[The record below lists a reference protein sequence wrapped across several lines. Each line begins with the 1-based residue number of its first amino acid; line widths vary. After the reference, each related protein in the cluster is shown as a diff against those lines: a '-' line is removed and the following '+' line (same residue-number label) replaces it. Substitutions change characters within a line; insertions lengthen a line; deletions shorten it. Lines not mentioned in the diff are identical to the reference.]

1 MRNFV
6 FKILVGGDGAV
17 GKTTLLRKYV
27 DGTFDE
33 SSIATVGVDFFIKQV
48 VYENVG
54 SCTLQI
60 WDLGGQERF
69 RHLLESF
76 IMGAKGALLLFDLTS
91 MPKIDKILNWV
102 NIVRMHDFDLP
113 ILLVGTKLDLEEFIA
128 VDDES
133 AQSIKNAFNMI
144 EYIKTSSKTGVNV
157 ERVFD
162 VIVEKLM
169 EKKMFASK
177 ADLLKEALREY
188 LERHKD
194 EIDVTTFD
202 IVESRL
208 ILEKERILEK
218 TREDELLEWAEKLRT

>member
-54 SCTLQI
+54 TCTLQI

-76 IMGAKGALLLFDLTS
+76 IMGAKGALLLFDLTR
-91 MPKIDKILNWV
+91 MPKVDNILNWV
-102 NIVRMHDFDLP
+102 NIIRMHDFDLP
-113 ILLVGTKLDLEEFIA
+113 ILLVGTKLDLEDFIA

-133 AQSIKNAFNMI
+133 AESLKNTFNMI
-144 EYIKTSSKTGVNV
+144 DYIKISSKTGVNV
-157 ERVFD
+157 DLVFD
-162 VIVEKLM
+162 RIVEKL
-169 EKKMFASK
+169 
-177 ADLLKEALREY
+177 
-188 LERHKD
+188 
-194 EIDVTTFD
+194 
-202 IVESRL
+202 
-208 ILEKERILEK
+208 LEKSK
-218 TREDELLEWAEKLRT
+218 Y

>member
-76 IMGAKGALLLFDLTS
+76 IMGAKGALLLFDLTR
-91 MPKIDKILNWV
+91 MPKIDNILNWV
-102 NIVRMHDFDLP
+102 NIVRMHDLDLP
-113 ILLVGTKLDLEEFIA
+113 ILLVGTKLDLEDFVA
-128 VDDES
+128 VDDDS

-144 EYIKTSSKTGVNV
+144 NYVKTSSKTGANV
-157 ERVFD
+157 ELVFD
-162 VIVEKLM
+162 LIIEKLM
-169 EKKMFASK
+169 EKSK
-177 ADLLKEALREY
+177 Y
-188 LERHKD
+188 
-194 EIDVTTFD
+194 
-202 IVESRL
+202 
-208 ILEKERILEK
+208 
-218 TREDELLEWAEKLRT
+218 

>member
-48 VYENVG
+48 IYENVG

-91 MPKIDKILNWV
+91 MPKIDSIINWV
-102 NIVRMHDFDLP
+102 NIVRMHDLDLP

-133 AQSIKNAFNMI
+133 AQSIKNTFNMI
-144 EYIKTSSKTGVNV
+144 DYVKTSSKTGANV

-162 VIVEKLM
+162 LIVEKLM
-169 EKKMFASK
+169 EKSK
-177 ADLLKEALREY
+177 Y
-188 LERHKD
+188 
-194 EIDVTTFD
+194 
-202 IVESRL
+202 
-208 ILEKERILEK
+208 
-218 TREDELLEWAEKLRT
+218 

>member
-33 SSIATVGVDFFIKQV
+33 SSITTVGVDFFIKQV
-48 VYENVG
+48 IYENVG

-76 IMGAKGALLLFDLTS
+76 IMGAKGALLLFDLTT
-91 MPKIDKILNWV
+91 MPKIDNILNWV
-102 NIVRMHDFDLP
+102 NMVRMHDLNLP
-113 ILLVGTKLDLEEFIA
+113 IILVGTKLDLEELIA

-133 AQSIKNAFNMI
+133 AEALKNAFNLV
-144 EYIKTSSKTGVNV
+144 EYVKTSSKTGTNV
-157 ERVFD
+157 ELVFD
-162 VIVEKLM
+162 LMVEELM
-169 EKKMFASK
+169 KKSK
-177 ADLLKEALREY
+177 Y
-188 LERHKD
+188 
-194 EIDVTTFD
+194 
-202 IVESRL
+202 
-208 ILEKERILEK
+208 
-218 TREDELLEWAEKLRT
+218 

>member
-33 SSIATVGVDFFIKQV
+33 SSITTVGVDFFIKQV
-48 VYENVG
+48 IYENVG

-91 MPKIDKILNWV
+91 MPKIDSILNWV
-102 NIVRMHDFDLP
+102 NIVRMHDLDLP
-113 ILLVGTKLDLEEFIA
+113 ILLVGTKRDLEEYIS

-144 EYIKTSSKTGVNV
+144 DYIKTSSKTGANV

-162 VIVEKLM
+162 LIVEKLM
-169 EKKMFASK
+169 EKSK
-177 ADLLKEALREY
+177 Y
-188 LERHKD
+188 
-194 EIDVTTFD
+194 
-202 IVESRL
+202 
-208 ILEKERILEK
+208 
-218 TREDELLEWAEKLRT
+218 

>member
-48 VYENVG
+48 VYENIG

-76 IMGAKGALLLFDLTS
+76 IMGAKGALLLFDLTR
-91 MPKIDKILNWV
+91 MPKIDNILN
-102 NIVRMHDFDLP
+102 NRF
-113 ILLVGTKLDLEEFIA
+113 
-128 VDDES
+128 
-133 AQSIKNAFNMI
+133 
-144 EYIKTSSKTGVNV
+144 
-157 ERVFD
+157 
-162 VIVEKLM
+162 
-169 EKKMFASK
+169 
-177 ADLLKEALREY
+177 RE
-188 LERHKD
+188 
-194 EIDVTTFD
+194 IMMG
-202 IVESRL
+202 
-208 ILEKERILEK
+208 
-218 TREDELLEWAEKLRT
+218 

>member
-48 VYENVG
+48 IYENVG

-91 MPKIDKILNWV
+91 MPKIDSIINWV
-102 NIVRMHDFDLP
+102 NIVRMHDLDLP
-113 ILLVGTKLDLEEFIA
+113 ILLVGTKLDLEEFVA

-144 EYIKTSSKTGVNV
+144 DYVKTSSKTGANV

-162 VIVEKLM
+162 LIVEKLM
-169 EKKMFASK
+169 EKSK
-177 ADLLKEALREY
+177 Y
-188 LERHKD
+188 
-194 EIDVTTFD
+194 
-202 IVESRL
+202 
-208 ILEKERILEK
+208 
-218 TREDELLEWAEKLRT
+218 

>member
-33 SSIATVGVDFFIKQV
+33 SSITTVGVDFFIKQV
-48 VYENVG
+48 IYENVG

-76 IMGAKGALLLFDLTS
+76 IMGAKGALLLFDLTT
-91 MPKIDKILNWV
+91 MPKIDNILNWV
-102 NIVRMHDFDLP
+102 NMVRMHDLNLP
-113 ILLVGTKLDLEEFIA
+113 IILVGTKLDLEELIA

-133 AQSIKNAFNMI
+133 AEALKNAFNMVK
-144 EYIKTSSKTGVNV
+144 YVKTSSKTGTNV
-157 ERVFD
+157 ELVFD
-162 VIVEKLM
+162 LMVEELM
-169 EKKMFASK
+169 KKSK
-177 ADLLKEALREY
+177 Y
-188 LERHKD
+188 
-194 EIDVTTFD
+194 
-202 IVESRL
+202 
-208 ILEKERILEK
+208 
-218 TREDELLEWAEKLRT
+218 

>member
-6 FKILVGGDGAV
+6 FKIIVGGNGAV

-48 VYENVG
+48 VYENIG
-54 SCTLQI
+54 TCTLQI

-91 MPKIDKILNWV
+91 LPKIDHLLNWV

-113 ILLVGTKLDLEEFIA
+113 IILVGTKLDLEEFIA

-133 AQSIKNAFNMI
+133 ANSIKNTFNMLD
-144 EYIKTSSKTGVNV
+144 YLKTSSKTGINV
-157 ERVFD
+157 EKVFD
-162 VIVEKLM
+162 VMVEELM
-169 EKKMFASK
+169 KNKK
-177 ADLLKEALREY
+177 Y
-188 LERHKD
+188 
-194 EIDVTTFD
+194 
-202 IVESRL
+202 
-208 ILEKERILEK
+208 
-218 TREDELLEWAEKLRT
+218 